1 MIAVN
6 THEAKTNLSA
16 LLAAVESRG
25 ETVVICRNN
34 RAIAELRA
42 VTPRTT
48 DLFTPHADL
57 RPTVLNP
64 DFDPVAGVSE
74 ADWPDALR

>member
-1 MIAVN
+1 MLTVN

-42 VTPRTT
+42 VMLKSK

-64 DFDPVAGVSE
+64 DFDPVAGV
-74 ADWPDALR
+74 ADGDWPEALR